1 MKKILLSL
9 LLCNYAVFADPNQG
23 FIIPTVNNAPAAS
36 SGQYNYFFNGKNLK
50 VTLSEFA
57 KNNGLSISFAPDL
70 PLSILNQRID
80 GRFMV
85 TQIDDLLNKLA
96 KQYGF
101 NWFIYSGTLYI
112 TSTTNVTTKLDVAPQ
127 DMDGIRDN
135 LTQMGLYVNRF
146 GYSEMPAEDRILI
159 TGPREYV
166 KLVSEQISMLNITP
180 ANQQFAV
187 YRLKYANAVDMQFTF
202 NNQQIIIPGVATI
215 LKGLL
220 QNNQVNSGGAN
231 RVSNQVAEA
240 IKNQNSSGNGS
251 SGSGK
256 SDNSASGNLG
266 NNKDQSDT
274 STASGAG
281 RSYPL
286 VQADARLNTIV
297 IRDKSNNLSI
307 YKSLIDELDV
317 PAPLIQ
323 VEVMIIRL
331 DQDKLNQA
339 GINWWVSAA
348 GASVGFG
355 AGNLNTGSI
364 SNNLI
369 TSFKQVNPGQVIV
382 TSALSFSDSLQ
393 YLEQNHFAQTLSKP
407 SLATIDNIPA
417 IVSINKNYFYA
428 TSGQNTSNAMNGM
441 QTTQALQIT
450 PHVIFDGDTRH
461 IKLSI
466 ILDDGSIDQPT
477 ASGTPTPPSTTQ
489 SEINSQALLKEGQ
502 SIVLA
507 GYTKDVVQE
516 DETKVPGLGDLAWIG
531 WLFKNKVN
539 VVHKEVTLYL
549 VTPKIIWDKS
559 TYKLGNYVT
568 VGGHNV
574 NLKDDY
580 QLVES
585 TSASSKK

>member
-9 LLCNYAVFADPNQG
+9 LLCNYVVFADPNQG
-23 FIIPTVNNAPAAS
+23 FIIPTVNNTPTTS
-36 SGQYNYFFNGKNLK
+36 SGQYNYFFNGKSLK

-57 KNNGLSISFAPDL
+57 KNNGLSVSFAPDL
-70 PLSILNQRID
+70 PPSILNQRID

-85 TQIDDLLNKLA
+85 LQIDDLLNKMA

-101 NWFIYSGTLYI
+101 NWFIYSGTLYV
-112 TSTTNVTTKLDVAPQ
+112 TSTTNITTKLEVAPQ
-127 DMDGIRDN
+127 DMEGIRDN
-135 LTQMGLYVNRF
+135 LTQMGLYVSRF

-159 TGPREYV
+159 TGPKEYV

-202 NNQQIIIPGVATI
+202 NNQQIVIPGVATI

-231 RVSNQVAEA
+231 RVSNQVTEA
-240 IKNQNSSGNGS
+240 IKNQNSSTNGS
-251 SGSGK
+251 SSSGK
-256 SDNSASGNLG
+256 GDNSTSS
-266 NNKDQSDT
+266 NKDQSDT

-297 IRDKSNNLSI
+297 IRDKSNNLAI

-355 AGNLNTGSI
+355 AGNLNTGTI
-364 SNNLI
+364 SNSLI

-428 TSGQNTSNAMNGM
+428 SSGQNSNSATNGM
-441 QTTQALQIT
+441 QITQALQIT
-450 PHVIFDGDTRH
+450 PHVIFDGNNRQ

-466 ILDDGSIDQPT
+466 VLDDGSIDQPT
-477 ASGTPTPPSTTQ
+477 NVGTPSTTQ

-516 DETKVPGLGDLAWIG
+516 DETKVPGLSDLAWIG
-531 WLFKNKVN
+531 WLFKNKIN

-549 VTPKIIWDKS
+549 VTPKIIWDKN

-574 NLKDDY
+574 DLKDDY

-585 TSASSKK
+585 NSAGSKK